1 MLRLLAKLFKALNSE
16 TGAWALAFA
25 FMLGMIMGFTPLWRV
40 HNLVILLIAL
50 LFRVNLSAFIL
61 SFLVCSGLAFAL
73 DPLFHQWGVAVL
85 SAETW
90 QPLWQSLYSSA
101 AWRVVQFHHSIT
113 MGSMLFSLALAPLL
127 LVVSYWLVKQYRQ
140 RIQARVNQLRV
151 VQLLKASKFWSL
163 YESLRG

>member
-1 MLRLLAKLFKALNSE
+1 MLRLLAKLLKALNSE

-25 FMLGMIMGFTPLWRV
+25 FVLGMIMGFTPLWRV

-61 SFLVCSGLAFAL
+61 SFLVCSGLALAL

-85 SAETW
+85 AAETW

-113 MGSMLFSLALAPLL
+113 MGSMLFSLALAPVL
-127 LVVSYWLVKQYRQ
+127 LVVSYWLVKQYRL
-140 RIQARVNQLRV
+140 RIQARVNQLRL
-151 VQLLKASKFWSL
+151 VQLIKASKFWSL

>member
-16 TGAWALAFA
+16 TGAWALAVA
-25 FMLGMIMGFTPLWRV
+25 FVLGMIIGFTPLWRV
-40 HNLVILLIAL
+40 HNLLILLIAL

-61 SFLVCSGLAFAL
+61 SFIICSGLAFAL

-85 SAETW
+85 SAENW

-113 MGSMLFSLALAPLL
+113 MGSMLFSLALAPVL
-127 LVVSYWLVKQYRQ
+127 LVVSYWMVNQYRQ

-151 VQLLKASKFWSL
+151 VQLIKASKFWSL

>member
-1 MLRLLAKLFKALNSE
+1 MVRLLAKLLKALNSE

-25 FMLGMIMGFTPLWRV
+25 FVLGMIMGFTPLWRV

-61 SFLVCSGLAFAL
+61 SFLLCSGLAFAL

-85 SAETW
+85 SAEQW
-90 QPLWQSLYSSA
+90 QPLWQSLYSA
-101 AWRVVQFHHSIT
+101 ASWRVLQFHHSIT

-127 LVVSYWLVKQYRQ
+127 LVVSYWLVTQYRQ
-140 RIQARVNQLRV
+140 RIQARVNQLRL
-151 VQLLKASKFWSL
+151 VQVLKASKFWSL